1 MVVENSFTKAFNHF
15 IENIRSNFVKPGFP
29 CPRDKTKNRRKEALE
44 KDVPISSIKNIG
56 DTNPTNTE
64 VLPDNTNR
72 MNEFEGS
79 LQLACHSTPVKSKRN
94 LTELRAVL
102 AEEVN
107 ELTEPEVL
115 MPNNILAIPESEV
128 QMPMENPV
136 NILAIPEP
144 ELIEEEAQPSNMMS
158 MEEEQSKKLE
168 ELVMYLHYII

>member
-1 MVVENSFTKAFNHF
+1 MVAENSFTEAFNHF

-29 CPRDKTKNRRKEALE
+29 CPRDKSKNRRKEALE
-44 KDVPISSIKNIG
+44 KDAPISSIKNIG
-56 DTNPTNTE
+56 DTNPTHTE

-72 MNEFEGS
+72 MNEIEGS
-79 LQLACHSTPVKSKRN
+79 LQLACHSTPVNSKRN

-107 ELTEPEVL
+107 ELTEPEV
-115 MPNNILAIPESEV
+115 PNNILTIPEPEV
-128 QMPMENPV
+128 QMPMENPI

-168 ELVMYLHYII
+168 ELVMYFHFII